1 MAETAERDS
10 LGGYFNLK
18 EKEAPRGLQE
28 FVCKTCGKAYFKY
41 PYERYANCESCRPPK
56 PARKRYTTARK
67 RKEVGKCPT

>member
-28 FVCKTCGKAYFKY
+28 FVCKTCGKAYF
-41 PYERYANCESCRPPK
+41 
-56 PARKRYTTARK
+56 
-67 RKEVGKCPT
+67 